1 MAMETKELLSKVRK
15 IEIKTRGL
23 SRRIFAGE
31 YHSAFKGR
39 GMSFSEVREY
49 QYGDDVRNIDWN
61 VTARSGHPHVKVF
74 EEERELTMLLL
85 VDTSQSVFFGASG
98 QTKHELIAELCAVL
112 AFSAANNNDKVGLL
126 LFSDRIEGYLPPQKG
141 RNHILRIIQTLVNVR
156 PTGRATNLKLALE
169 YFLQLVKRRSIC
181 FLLSDFWGHDYE
193 QPLHIAAR
201 RHDLIALHV
210 HDSLEASLPNIGL
223 VCMRDAE
230 TGQQVWVDTA
240 DVATR
245 NAFYH
250 RFEQHRQYCRH
261 FFPRQGADY
270 LAVRTGED
278 YALALH
284 QFFLK
289 RM

>member
-1 MAMETKELLSKVRK
+1 MALVRPKSTTARK

-98 QTKHELIAELCAVL
+98 QMKHELIAELCAVL

-141 RNHILRIIQTLVNVR
+141 RNHILQIIQTLVNVR

-181 FLLSDFWGHDYE
+181 FLLSDFWGQDYE
-193 QPLHIAAR
+193 QPLRIAAR

-210 HDSLEASLPNIGL
+210 HDSLEASLPDIGL

-245 NAFYH
+245 NAFYQ

-270 LAVRTGED
+270 LGVRTGED
-278 YALALH
+278 YAPALH

>member
-1 MAMETKELLSKVRK
+1 METTELLRKVRK

-98 QTKHELIAELCAVL
+98 QMKHELIAELCAVL

-126 LFSDRIEGYLPPQKG
+126 LFSDRIECYLPPQKG
-141 RNHILRIIQTLVNVR
+141 GNHILRIIETLVNVR
-156 PTGRATNLKLALE
+156 PTGRGTNLKLALE
-169 YFLQLVKRRSIC
+169 YFQQLVKRRCIC
-181 FLLSDFWGHDYE
+181 FLLSDFWGQDYE
-193 QPLHIAAR
+193 QPLRIAAR

-210 HDSLEASLPNIGL
+210 HDSLEASLPDIGL

-230 TGQQVWVDTA
+230 TGQLLWVDTTDA
-240 DVATR
+240 ATR
-245 NAFYH
+245 NDFYR
-250 RFEQHRQYCRH
+250 RFEQHRQFCRQ
-261 FFPRQGADY
+261 FFPRLGADY

>member
-1 MAMETKELLSKVRK
+1 METTELLSKVRK
-15 IEIKTRGL
+15 IEIKTKGL

-74 EEERELTMLLL
+74 EEEREQTMVLL
-85 VDTSQSVFFGASG
+85 VDISQSVFFGASA
-98 QTKHELIAELCAVL
+98 QMKHELIAELCAVL

-141 RNHILRIIQTLVNVR
+141 KNHILRIIETLVNIK
-156 PTGRATNLKLALE
+156 PTGRGTNLKLALE
-169 YFLQLVKRRSIC
+169 HFQQLVKRRCIC
-181 FLLSDFWGHDYE
+181 FLLSDFWGQDYE
-193 QPLHIAAR
+193 QPLRIAAR
-201 RHDLIALHV
+201 RHDLIALQV
-210 HDSLEASLPNIGL
+210 YDSLEASLPDIGL
-223 VCMRDAE
+223 LRMQDAE
-230 TGQQVWVDTA
+230 TGQWVWVDTA

-245 NAFYH
+245 SAFH
-250 RFEQHRQYCRH
+250 SRFEQHRLFCRH
-261 FFPRQGADY
+261 FFPRLGADY